1 MTSRWVL
8 RFRDRF
14 DRFFFWFRCSGH
26 IQTTML
32 KSLDF
37 AEDSLTMIST
47 EARNKEAAE
56 RQQDRAAFVSNALG
70 ETWPK
75 QWRTRG
81 VEKGGKDGK
90 GPHVFSTDILVV
102 ISLHIFTPSV
112 KVISL
117 SHFSKWDQSLWQSH
131 LLVCWWL
138 K

>member
-1 MTSRWVL
+1 
-8 RFRDRF
+8 
-14 DRFFFWFRCSGH
+14 
-26 IQTTML
+26 ML

-56 RQQDRAAFVSNALG
+56 RQQDRTAFVSNALG

-81 VEKGGKDGK
+81 VEKGERMEK
-90 GPHVFSTDILVV
+90 GPMFSALISWFL
-102 ISLHIFTPSV
+102 ISLHIFTPSL

-117 SHFSKWDQSLWQSH
+117 SHFSKWDQILWQSH
-131 LLVCWWL
+131 LLVCWWIHGIPGINRR
-138 K
+138 